1 MEERLRCGL
10 EYNLNGVYL
19 LIFPS
24 VLAAAALNLS
34 GRISILAASWPN
46 RCWCPAHPPVL
57 PESALSGSLPL
68 SSVPT
73 HSSLNLTLMGCREV
87 QALCLTKRDHT
98 TSLWSRFDIEFE
110 NAVLQN
116 VVQSYI
122 TDNKSLQKYHERPL
136 AAIIISYF
144 CRFLASEFKVKGK
157 HTDAGNKL
165 KNMNIIPI
173 TLIGL

>member
-1 MEERLRCGL
+1 M
-10 EYNLNGVYL
+10 
-19 LIFPS
+19 
-24 VLAAAALNLS
+24 
-34 GRISILAASWPN
+34 
-46 RCWCPAHPPVL
+46 
-57 PESALSGSLPL
+57 
-68 SSVPT
+68 
-73 HSSLNLTLMGCREV
+73 
-87 QALCLTKRDHT
+87 
-98 TSLWSRFDIEFE
+98 
-110 NAVLQN
+110 LQN